1 MTIGRRRGHSWKNAL
16 RYSLADDFELDVLE
30 MNIEE
35 HRAAA
40 SAVAPAP
47 TLMRWADLDLYA
59 PIAGAPSAPE
69 RAHPQRGGGRRL
81 VCPLVKVPNEIR
93 PLEAGAKVPAF
104 GLCTLQVWD
113 IGLNDSPTIG
123 SRANCAFEGGRR
135 LHFRQSG
142 SP

>member
-1 MTIGRRRGHSWKNAL
+1 
-16 RYSLADDFELDVLE
+16 

-69 RAHPQRGGGRRL
+69 RAHPQRGRDGG
-81 VCPLVKVPNEIR
+81 
-93 PLEAGAKVPAF
+93 EAGLAPPGAKQSVSSIVEVTLGCVTLAPALRICGLCQF
-104 GLCTLQVWD
+104 GLSSL
-113 IGLNDSPTIG
+113 IIG
-123 SRANCAFEGGRR
+123 SRFTTAGVAVITG
-135 LHFRQSG
+135 
-142 SP
+142 